1 MRHRSLELLSIS
13 DLGDVFHIL
22 IGCLKTNIVQLTKNI
37 SSIRTKWLL
46 KFPVLDT
53 FLWKQRWW
61 KAVQEIPRQTKAE
74 RHWAGVQGSARTAA
88 WIQPAARLVHQPRQE
103 WGGVR
108 AEDSEIPSNLNYS
121 TTLNGV
127 GVLMVLSQY
136 WEKLGE
142 KMGPAKSV
150 SGYQNFCR
158 PNHFTEAVSCSL
170 TMAVP
175 QVSHWP
181 HFPWA
186 FYSMSSDSSI
196 ACSLSQHSH
205 VSET

>member
-1 MRHRSLELLSIS
+1 MVIKVPCSRY
-13 DLGDVFHIL
+13 IL
-22 IGCLKTNIVQLTKNI
+22 VETEMVE
-37 SSIRTKWLL
+37 S
-46 KFPVLDT
+46 
-53 FLWKQRWW
+53 
-61 KAVQEIPRQTKAE
+61 
-74 RHWAGVQGSARTAA
+74 SARDTQADQGWEA
-88 WIQPAARLVHQPRQE
+88 LGRGTGQCQNCSLDPASSKACAQPRQE

-108 AEDSEIPSNLNYS
+108 AEDAEVPSNLNYS

-136 WEKLGE
+136 WEKIGE
-142 KMGPAKSV
+142 KMGLAKSV

-186 FYSMSSDSSI
+186 LYSMSSDSSI
-196 ACSLSQHSH
+196 ACCLSQHSH
-205 VSET
+205 ISET